1 MAQMMG
7 TWLSLSSL
15 SAEASD
21 DTLLPRVWSSRSLT
35 CVWGIMGPEIVTHT
49 HTLLSQCRPLP
60 YLRPFTSKRETL
72 QTNLSQPAKIT
83 VVN

>member
-21 DTLLPRVWSSRSLT
+21 DTLLTRVWSSRSLT
-35 CVWGIMGPEIVTHT
+35 CVWGTWV
-49 HTLLSQCRPLP
+49 
-60 YLRPFTSKRETL
+60 LR
-72 QTNLSQPAKIT
+72 
-83 VVN
+83 